1 MTTCAN
7 EEQARALSTA
17 LLEKQLAA
25 CVQASDI
32 SSSYRWKG
40 AIETSNEVRLMIKA
54 RRADYAAI
62 EALLAELHSY
72 ETPEVL
78 AVPVIAGS
86 RAYLEW
92 LDAETSRGKVVITP
106 E

>member
-1 MTTCAN
+1 MESEPLKYLVVMTTCAS
-7 EEQARALSTA
+7 EEQARVLTTA
-17 LLEKQLAA
+17 LLEKKLAA

-54 RRADYAAI
+54 RQADYAAI
-62 EALLAELHSY
+62 EALILAMHTY

-78 AVPVIAGS
+78 AVPVVAGS

-92 LDAETSRGKVVITP
+92 LDQ
-106 E
+106 